1 MLFRISAAL
10 LKKNEAALV
19 AASTRDSTE
28 LFMEMKKIGHN
39 ELDADALIS
48 MAYKS
53 YIPPVMRQRSLFTS
67 SRSTGNLAN
76 SSRRGARVVDAPL
89 RKYNEASTV
98 PLVLVGLGVAHTG
111 PVLPPSPVPSPL
123 QSSNPYHFPPRI
135 MDPSLV
141 HLNKENEN
149 TYQID
154 HENDMKLLNQA
165 QDPYGNDSKI
175 NSFRE
180 IKSKSEKLHR
190 PKSAVPESYLMPLS
204 LPISCLP
211 ELHVGTSFEEM
222 LKIPVTATEQE
233 RLTSRQEEIAEA
245 TQSITDCCFN
255 RAVMIQLGMSA
266 LRSISNN
273 AETKTSLLPS
283 EVIYPSNF
291 SSSTT
296 TTTTSHTNSETGKY
310 LSEEIRT
317 ACGAPT
323 SPLVSRSTSPRTPT
337 TSGMSGRIAW
347 TKKSK
352 NHRNA
357 SSLFNILLS
366 SHLSSNSNNGNDEY
380 RNFKRGDIDG
390 LREAF
395 RQILTNRFS

>member
-1 MLFRISAAL
+1 
-10 LKKNEAALV
+10 
-19 AASTRDSTE
+19 
-28 LFMEMKKIGHN
+28 
-39 ELDADALIS
+39 
-48 MAYKS
+48 
-53 YIPPVMRQRSLFTS
+53 MRQRSLFTT
-67 SRSTGNLAN
+67 SRSTGNLVN

-111 PVLPPSPVPSPL
+111 PVLPPSPVPSPP
-123 QSSNPYHFPPRI
+123 QSSSHFHFPPRT

-154 HENDMKLLNQA
+154 HENDMKLWNQA
-165 QDPYGNDSKI
+165 QDPYGNDSKV

-190 PKSAVPESYLMPLS
+190 PKSAAPEGYLMPLS

-211 ELHVGTSFEEM
+211 ELYVGTSVEEM
-222 LKIPVTATEQE
+222 LKIPVTAREQE

-245 TQSITDCCFN
+245 THSITDCCFN

-273 AETKTSLLPS
+273 VETKTNLLPS
-283 EVIYPSNF
+283 EVISPSNF
-291 SSSTT
+291 STSTST
-296 TTTTSHTNSETGKY
+296 FTTSHTTSEIGKY
-310 LSEEIRT
+310 LSEVICT
-317 ACGAPT
+317 TNGAPT
-323 SPLVSRSTSPRTPT
+323 SPLVSRSTSPRTPA
-337 TSGMSGRIAW
+337 TSGMAGSIAW
-347 TKKSK
+347 RKKSK

-366 SHLSSNSNNGNDEY
+366 SHLSSNSNNGSDEY

-395 RQILTNRFS
+395 RQILTNRFP

>member
-1 MLFRISAAL
+1 MLFRSFVNTLRPEVTLRVWDMFLCEGSKVLFRISAAL

-123 QSSNPYHFPPRI
+123 QSSSPYHFPPRI

-165 QDPYGNDSKI
+165 QDPYGNDSKV

-204 LPISCLP
+204 LPISCS
-211 ELHVGTSFEEM
+211 VA
-222 LKIPVTATEQE
+222 VTGI
-233 RLTSRQEEIAEA
+233 L
-245 TQSITDCCFN
+245 
-255 RAVMIQLGMSA
+255 
-266 LRSISNN
+266 SISS
-273 AETKTSLLPS
+273 TDVPTC
-283 EVIYPSNF
+283 
-291 SSSTT
+291 SS
-296 TTTTSHTNSETGKY
+296 GKQ
-310 LSEEIRT
+310 
-317 ACGAPT
+317 
-323 SPLVSRSTSPRTPT
+323 
-337 TSGMSGRIAW
+337 
-347 TKKSK
+347 
-352 NHRNA
+352 
-357 SSLFNILLS
+357 
-366 SHLSSNSNNGNDEY
+366 
-380 RNFKRGDIDG
+380 DID
-390 LREAF
+390 RK
-395 RQILTNRFS
+395 SVV